1 MPKYLAFFWIL
12 ALVFSSQSNAEQLLQ
27 MTATPIWNS
36 QFKLHKATEVHV
48 QLLSQHSG
56 LFNLTINKLTKAVEL
71 TANKP
76 FSTEIPFVPDFKTNA
91 NTIQISHKT
100 DAAALTSQQNLSL
113 LNSRKPIVA
122 IVASNLQVQEPI
134 QELQIAEQASLVTVT
149 AESLPYFGSSYE
161 NIELLAIGYTEL
173 KSLKEAQ
180 LLALT
185 NHLTQCGK
193 LIAVGFPE
201 PVLNS
206 LKQTTGCQGQFLL
219 SINAFADLAN
229 QIVKLLPLQQI
240 LLPEVGAI
248 PIAEKPAT
256 GIQPKTLLLAFCFG
270 YLFLV
275 LIFALL
281 NKNKT
286 AFYGLPV
293 LVTGVTVLVWYHQQP
308 ETKLISV
315 VEAFTNQTSAR
326 YTAQLSMQGAGNW
339 QEEIELPMEAFFSAP
354 TSTAQNQWSYK
365 LKNTSVTTAPSFSL
379 FSKNEWQWHGAI
391 NIELPLNVVLKNQQ
405 PVITNISQQPSQ
417 QGLLKWQDKIYQLPS
432 LSANESWTLDVN
444 NLAQQSELTER
455 LSAQN
460 YSCAADILLPFA
472 PKLLN
477 FGEQNGWLLLHA
489 ECAQ

>member
-12 ALVFSSQSNAEQLLQ
+12 ALVFSSQCNAEQPLQ

-48 QLLSQHSG
+48 QLLSQRGG
-56 LFNLTINKLTKAVEL
+56 LFNLTINQLTKAVEL

-76 FSTEIPFVPDFKTNA
+76 FSTEIPFVPDFKTND

-100 DAAALTSQQNLSL
+100 DAALTSQQNLSL

-122 IVASNLQVQEPI
+122 IVASNFQMQEPVQE
-134 QELQIAEQASLVTVT
+134 LKTAEQLNIATVT

-173 KSLKEAQ
+173 KSLKETQ
-180 LLALT
+180 LIALT

-206 LKQTTGCQGQFLL
+206 LKQASGCQSQFLL
-219 SINAFADLAN
+219 SINSFADLAN
-229 QIVKLLPLQQI
+229 QIVKLMPIQQI
-240 LLPEVGAI
+240 PLPEVGAI
-248 PIAEKPAT
+248 PLSEKHTT
-256 GIQPKTLLLAFCFG
+256 GIQPNTLLLAFCFG

-308 ETKLISV
+308 EAKLISV
-315 VEAFTNQTSAR
+315 VEAFSNQTSAR
-326 YTAQLSMQGAGNW
+326 YTAQLSMQGTGNW

-354 TSTAQNQWSYK
+354 TSTAQNQWSYN
-365 LKNTSVTTAPSFSL
+365 LKNASVTTTPSFSL

-391 NIELPLNVVLKNQQ
+391 NIELPLKVVLKNQQ

-444 NLAQQSELTER
+444 NPAQQSELTEL

-460 YSCAADILLPFA
+460 YPCALDILLPFT
-472 PKLLN
+472 PKLLS
-477 FGEQNGWLLLHA
+477 FGQHNGWLLLHA